1 MGGFSWG
8 VRMGWGLI
16 NDRRRGR
23 ISEDEEGLECR
34 SAVEQV

>member
-1 MGGFSWG
+1 MEGFSWG

-16 NDRRRGR
+16 NEHGRGR
-23 ISEDEEGLECR
+23 ISKDEEGQ